1 MAIQKSEAIV
11 LKTCSFRETS
21 LIVNLFTKDF
31 GKIGG
36 LIKGIR
42 QAPQRYGG
50 LPLVFSRSSIVFY
63 ERPKRDLNLVTQCDA
78 EEQFLPIRQDLEKTN
93 YANYFLE
100 LLDAVTFDYDKNE
113 RLFELTLDSLK
124 ALCLNRESWRIARI
138 FEIRLLNLSGFK
150 PRLDSC
156 VNCQRKIA
164 AQARLPL
171 TKRGGQARLP
181 GYMRGGQARFSS
193 ILGGILCPRCFTSDS
208 RAKPM
213 LRGTLASI
221 DYIEKSSWQ
230 KALHLKIAPD
240 IASELV
246 TILSSF
252 LDIHLDKR
260 IKSRK
265 FLI

>member
-11 LKTCSFRETS
+11 LKTFSFRETS

-63 ERPKRDLNLVTQCDA
+63 ERPEGDLNLVTQCDA
-78 EEQFLPIRQDLEKTN
+78 EEQFLPIRRNLEKTN

-124 ALCLNRESWRIARI
+124 ALCLERESWRIARI

-164 AQARLPL
+164 AQARLP
-171 TKRGGQARLP
+171 
-181 GYMRGGQARFSS
+181 GYMRGGQGKFSS

>member
-1 MAIQKSEAIV
+1 MTIQKSEAIV
-11 LKTCSFRETS
+11 LKTWSFRETS

-78 EEQFLPIRQDLEKTN
+78 EEQFLPIRRDLEKTN

-113 RLFELTLDSLK
+113 GLFELTVDSLK
-124 ALCLNRESWRIARI
+124 ALCLEQESWRIARI

-156 VNCQRKIA
+156 VNCQRRITA
-164 AQARLPL
+164 E
-171 TKRGGQARLP
+171 G
-181 GYMRGGQARFSS
+181 RFSS
-193 ILGGILCPRCFTSDS
+193 ILGGILCPRCFACDS
-208 RAKPM
+208 RAKAT

-246 TILSSF
+246 TILTSF